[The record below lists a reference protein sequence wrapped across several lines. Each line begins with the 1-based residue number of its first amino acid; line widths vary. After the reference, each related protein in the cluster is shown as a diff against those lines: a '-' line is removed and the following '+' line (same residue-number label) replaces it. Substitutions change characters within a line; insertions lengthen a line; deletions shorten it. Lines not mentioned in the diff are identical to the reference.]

1 MFKVRFLLTRKTGGV
16 SNDDKILVETHGEDD
31 EFFKVTY
38 TTPDI
43 SRSRTFVATE
53 SRVIDYLE
61 DIVYSLYRD
70 TDPFSHMQVTTC
82 IHPCVM
88 YHVADLYEKDV
99 CDLILNMSADA
110 LHLRVRTA

>member
-1 MFKVRFLLTRKTGGV
+1 MIKIRILLTRKDGRS

-31 EFFKVTY
+31 EFFRVTY
-38 TTPDI
+38 TTPELN
-43 SRSRTFVATE
+43 RSKTFVATE

-61 DIVYSLYRD
+61 DVIYSLYRD
-70 TDPFSHMQVTTC
+70 TDPFSHIQLSTC

-110 LHLRVRTA
+110 LRLRVRNA